1 MGALRP
7 RPAAQPRPGRT
18 LRFQLAAPP
27 EPGFT
32 HWHRRAELNRTA
44 VTPAR
49 GRYYDSLFS
58 LRSEWRSICC
68 HWHAPAH
75 LARWLRVLS
84 LHYAT
89 ARLCRHTHEIRCNQS
104 TFGRPP
110 PCRAT
115 IRLSWQRCVPA
126 ACCLAH
132 TEPLR
137 PGAESSRGELAT
149 VSRVVRCSRKAAAQ
163 ELGPVCRPTAL
174 RACVIINKL
183 ENCTQIQFYRMVI
196 FMELLPTCIDVH
208 K

>member
-1 MGALRP
+1 MFL
-7 RPAAQPRPGRT
+7 PAGLYTCTQVLEVSGR
-18 LRFQLAAPP
+18 RSGLAGLTPP
-27 EPGFT
+27 T
-32 HWHRRAELNRTA
+32 
-44 VTPAR
+44 
-49 GRYYDSLFS
+49 
-58 LRSEWRSICC
+58 SICC
-68 HWHAPAH
+68 RWHAPAH

-84 LHYAT
+84 LRYAA

-115 IRLSWQRCVPA
+115 IRLSWQRGACVPA

-149 VSRVVRCSRKAAAQ
+149 VSRVVRCNRSVAAQ

-174 RACVIINKL
+174 RACV
-183 ENCTQIQFYRMVI
+183 Y
-196 FMELLPTCIDVH
+196 H
-208 K
+208 